1 MKKLKIFPKT
11 FLYSLAI
18 MLLIVGVAH
27 LILYLLLPQ
36 MVIDFVPSEATGNVS
51 LTIAGKYEP
60 AGLMKSAM
68 LRALPL
74 SVICCVF
81 LSVLC
86 AYFFSKGTTSSI
98 RQLSKAVKKMSELDQ
113 SAQCLISSQ
122 DELGELANDVN
133 QLYHR
138 LLCMIENLEL
148 EKEKTS
154 ENERAKIDF
163 LRSASHELKTP
174 VTALNAMLENMIL
187 GVGHYQDYDD
197 CLPECKAI
205 TERLSEMIHEI
216 LETSKLSVSTK
227 NAVPIKINVSE
238 LLASLCEPY
247 QLIATTHGVQFHLK
261 IDDAVSVELPI
272 IAVSIIILA
281 LILTLWGKTRVHETG
296 VFLSLGIK
304 KGNILG
310 QYIAEVL
317 LIAVFAFAAS
327 GITSNMFA
335 ATVADTLL
343 QQTVQSNSL
352 QDNAEDDTTMKSID
366 MGSMLEDE
374 KAVSP
379 DIQISVGIEDMLL
392 LYLIGFC
399 IIVISVTI
407 SSVSIM
413 RLKPKNIL
421 NSMS

>member
-36 MVIDFVPSEATGNVS
+36 MVIDFVPSETTGNVS
-51 LTIAGKYEP
+51 LTIAGSYEP

-68 LRALPL
+68 LRVLPL

-98 RQLSKAVKKMSELDQ
+98 RQLSKAVKKMSELDK
-113 SAQCLISSQ
+113 SAQCRISSQ

-187 GVGHYQDYDD
+187 GVGRYQDYDA

-227 NAVPIKINVSE
+227 NAALTEINVSE

-247 QLIATTHGVQFHLK
+247 QLIAATHGVQFRLK

-272 IAVSIIILA
+272 HEFSKA
-281 LILTLWGKTRVHETG
+281 L
-296 VFLSLGIK
+296 S
-304 KGNILG
+304 NILG
-310 QYIAEVL
+310 NAVGYTPNGKCVSVYLRDHMIVVENECTPISKEELPHLFEPFYRPDFSRSRETGGNGLGLYIVATIFRALNVPYSFTPMEQPQGMRFTIQL
-317 LIAVFAFAAS
+317 L
-327 GITSNMFA
+327 
-335 ATVADTLL
+335 
-343 QQTVQSNSL
+343 
-352 QDNAEDDTTMKSID
+352 
-366 MGSMLEDE
+366 
-374 KAVSP
+374 
-379 DIQISVGIEDMLL
+379 
-392 LYLIGFC
+392 
-399 IIVISVTI
+399 
-407 SSVSIM
+407 
-413 RLKPKNIL
+413 
-421 NSMS
+421 

>member
-36 MVIDFVPSEATGNVS
+36 MVIDFVPSETTGNVS
-51 LTIAGKYEP
+51 LTIAGSYEP

-98 RQLSKAVKKMSELDQ
+98 RQLSKAVKKMSGLDK
-113 SAQCLISSQ
+113 SAQCRISSQ

-187 GVGHYQDYDD
+187 GVGRYQDYDA

-227 NAVPIKINVSE
+227 NAALTEINVSE

-247 QLIATTHGVQFHLK
+247 QLIAATHGVQFRLK

-272 IAVSIIILA
+272 HEFSKA
-281 LILTLWGKTRVHETG
+281 L
-296 VFLSLGIK
+296 S
-304 KGNILG
+304 NILG
-310 QYIAEVL
+310 NAVGYTPNGKCVSVYLRDHMIVVENECTPISKEELPHLFEPFYRPDFSRSRETGGNGLGLYIVATIFRALNVPYSFTPMEQPQGMRFTIQL
-317 LIAVFAFAAS
+317 L
-327 GITSNMFA
+327 
-335 ATVADTLL
+335 
-343 QQTVQSNSL
+343 
-352 QDNAEDDTTMKSID
+352 
-366 MGSMLEDE
+366 
-374 KAVSP
+374 
-379 DIQISVGIEDMLL
+379 
-392 LYLIGFC
+392 
-399 IIVISVTI
+399 
-407 SSVSIM
+407 
-413 RLKPKNIL
+413 
-421 NSMS
+421 

>member
-98 RQLSKAVKKMSELDQ
+98 RQLSKAVKKMSELDK
-113 SAQCLISSQ
+113 SAQCRISSQ

-187 GVGHYQDYDD
+187 GVGRYQDYDA

-227 NAVPIKINVSE
+227 NAALTEINVSE

-247 QLIATTHGVQFHLK
+247 QLIAATHGVQFRLK

-272 IAVSIIILA
+272 HEFSKA
-281 LILTLWGKTRVHETG
+281 L
-296 VFLSLGIK
+296 S
-304 KGNILG
+304 NILG
-310 QYIAEVL
+310 NAVAYTPNGKCVSVYLRAHMIVVENECTPISKEELPHLFEPFYRPDFSRNRETGGNGLGLYIVATIFQTLNVPYSFVPMEQPQGMRFTIQL
-317 LIAVFAFAAS
+317 L
-327 GITSNMFA
+327 
-335 ATVADTLL
+335 
-343 QQTVQSNSL
+343 
-352 QDNAEDDTTMKSID
+352 
-366 MGSMLEDE
+366 
-374 KAVSP
+374 
-379 DIQISVGIEDMLL
+379 
-392 LYLIGFC
+392 
-399 IIVISVTI
+399 
-407 SSVSIM
+407 
-413 RLKPKNIL
+413 
-421 NSMS
+421 

>member
-187 GVGHYQDYDD
+187 GVGRYQDYDD

-227 NAVPIKINVSE
+227 NAALTEINVSE

-247 QLIATTHGVQFHLK
+247 QLIAATHGVQFRLK

-272 IAVSIIILA
+272 HEFSKA
-281 LILTLWGKTRVHETG
+281 L
-296 VFLSLGIK
+296 S
-304 KGNILG
+304 NILG
-310 QYIAEVL
+310 NAVAYTPNGKCVSVYLRAHMIVVENECTPISKEELPHLFEPFYRPDFSRNRETGGNGLGLYIVATIFQTLNVPYSFVPMEQPQGMRFTIQL
-317 LIAVFAFAAS
+317 L
-327 GITSNMFA
+327 
-335 ATVADTLL
+335 
-343 QQTVQSNSL
+343 
-352 QDNAEDDTTMKSID
+352 
-366 MGSMLEDE
+366 
-374 KAVSP
+374 
-379 DIQISVGIEDMLL
+379 
-392 LYLIGFC
+392 
-399 IIVISVTI
+399 
-407 SSVSIM
+407 
-413 RLKPKNIL
+413 
-421 NSMS
+421 

>member
-36 MVIDFVPSEATGNVS
+36 MVIDFVPSETTGNVS
-51 LTIAGKYEP
+51 LTIAGSYEP

-98 RQLSKAVKKMSELDQ
+98 RQLSKAVKKMSELYQ

-187 GVGHYQDYDD
+187 GVGRYQDYDD

-227 NAVPIKINVSE
+227 NAALTEINVSE

-247 QLIATTHGVQFHLK
+247 QLIAATHGVQFRLK

-272 IAVSIIILA
+272 HEFSKA
-281 LILTLWGKTRVHETG
+281 L
-296 VFLSLGIK
+296 S
-304 KGNILG
+304 NILG
-310 QYIAEVL
+310 NAVAYTPNGKCVSVYLRAHMIVVENECTPISKEELPHLFEPFYRPDFSRNRETGGNGLGLYIVATIFQTLNVPYSFVPMEQPQGMRFTIQL
-317 LIAVFAFAAS
+317 L
-327 GITSNMFA
+327 
-335 ATVADTLL
+335 
-343 QQTVQSNSL
+343 
-352 QDNAEDDTTMKSID
+352 
-366 MGSMLEDE
+366 
-374 KAVSP
+374 
-379 DIQISVGIEDMLL
+379 
-392 LYLIGFC
+392 
-399 IIVISVTI
+399 
-407 SSVSIM
+407 
-413 RLKPKNIL
+413 
-421 NSMS
+421 

>member
-36 MVIDFVPSEATGNVS
+36 MVIDFVPSETTGNVS
-51 LTIAGKYEP
+51 LTIAGSYEP

-98 RQLSKAVKKMSELDQ
+98 RQLSKAVKKMSELDK
-113 SAQCLISSQ
+113 SAQCRISSQ

-187 GVGHYQDYDD
+187 GVGRYQDYDA

-247 QLIATTHGVQFHLK
+247 QLIAATHGVQFRLK

-272 IAVSIIILA
+272 HEFSKA
-281 LILTLWGKTRVHETG
+281 L
-296 VFLSLGIK
+296 S
-304 KGNILG
+304 NILG
-310 QYIAEVL
+310 NAVGYTPNGKCVSVYLRDHMIVVENECTPISKEELPHLFEPFYRPDFSRSRETGGNGLGLYIVATIFRALNVPYSFTPMEQPQGMRFTIQL
-317 LIAVFAFAAS
+317 L
-327 GITSNMFA
+327 
-335 ATVADTLL
+335 
-343 QQTVQSNSL
+343 
-352 QDNAEDDTTMKSID
+352 
-366 MGSMLEDE
+366 
-374 KAVSP
+374 
-379 DIQISVGIEDMLL
+379 
-392 LYLIGFC
+392 
-399 IIVISVTI
+399 
-407 SSVSIM
+407 
-413 RLKPKNIL
+413 
-421 NSMS
+421 

>member
-36 MVIDFVPSEATGNVS
+36 MVIDFVPSETTGNVS
-51 LTIAGKYEP
+51 LTIAGSYEP

-163 LRSASHELKTP
+163 LHSASHELKTP

-187 GVGHYQDYDD
+187 GVGRYQDYDD

-227 NAVPIKINVSE
+227 NAALTEINVSE
-238 LLASLCEPY
+238 LLVSLCEPY
-247 QLIATTHGVQFHLK
+247 QLIAATHGVQFRLK

-272 IAVSIIILA
+272 HEFSKA
-281 LILTLWGKTRVHETG
+281 L
-296 VFLSLGIK
+296 S
-304 KGNILG
+304 NILG
-310 QYIAEVL
+310 NAVAYTPNGKCVSVYLRAHMIVVENECTPISKEELPHLFEPFYRPDFSRNRETGGNGLGLYIVATIFQTLNVPYSFVPMEQPQGMRFTIQL
-317 LIAVFAFAAS
+317 L
-327 GITSNMFA
+327 
-335 ATVADTLL
+335 
-343 QQTVQSNSL
+343 
-352 QDNAEDDTTMKSID
+352 
-366 MGSMLEDE
+366 
-374 KAVSP
+374 
-379 DIQISVGIEDMLL
+379 
-392 LYLIGFC
+392 
-399 IIVISVTI
+399 
-407 SSVSIM
+407 
-413 RLKPKNIL
+413 
-421 NSMS
+421 

>member
-60 AGLMKSAM
+60 AELMKSAM

-174 VTALNAMLENMIL
+174 VTALNAILENMIL
-187 GVGHYQDYDD
+187 GVGRYQDYDD

-247 QLIATTHGVQFHLK
+247 QLIATTYGVQFHLK

-272 IAVSIIILA
+272 HEFSKA
-281 LILTLWGKTRVHETG
+281 L
-296 VFLSLGIK
+296 S
-304 KGNILG
+304 NILG
-310 QYIAEVL
+310 NAVAYTPNGKCVSVYLRAHMIVVENECTPISKEELPHLFEPFYRPDFSRNRETGGNGLGLYIVATIFQTLNVPYSFVPMEQPQGMRFTIQL
-317 LIAVFAFAAS
+317 L
-327 GITSNMFA
+327 
-335 ATVADTLL
+335 
-343 QQTVQSNSL
+343 
-352 QDNAEDDTTMKSID
+352 
-366 MGSMLEDE
+366 
-374 KAVSP
+374 
-379 DIQISVGIEDMLL
+379 
-392 LYLIGFC
+392 
-399 IIVISVTI
+399 
-407 SSVSIM
+407 
-413 RLKPKNIL
+413 
-421 NSMS
+421 

>member
-51 LTIAGKYEP
+51 LAIAGKYEP

-98 RQLSKAVKKMSELDQ
+98 RQLSKAVKKMSELDK
-113 SAQCLISSQ
+113 SAQCRISSQ

-187 GVGHYQDYDD
+187 GVGRYQDYDD

-272 IAVSIIILA
+272 HEFSKA
-281 LILTLWGKTRVHETG
+281 L
-296 VFLSLGIK
+296 S
-304 KGNILG
+304 NILG
-310 QYIAEVL
+310 NAVAYTPNGKCVSVYLRAHMIVVENECTPISKEELPHLFEPFYRPDFSRNRETGGNGLGLYIVATIFQTLNVPYSFVPMEQPQGMRFTIQL
-317 LIAVFAFAAS
+317 L
-327 GITSNMFA
+327 
-335 ATVADTLL
+335 
-343 QQTVQSNSL
+343 
-352 QDNAEDDTTMKSID
+352 
-366 MGSMLEDE
+366 
-374 KAVSP
+374 
-379 DIQISVGIEDMLL
+379 
-392 LYLIGFC
+392 
-399 IIVISVTI
+399 
-407 SSVSIM
+407 
-413 RLKPKNIL
+413 
-421 NSMS
+421 

>member
-60 AGLMKSAM
+60 ARLMKSAM

-122 DELGELANDVN
+122 DELWELANDVN

-187 GVGHYQDYDD
+187 GVGRYQDYDD

-272 IAVSIIILA
+272 HEFSKA
-281 LILTLWGKTRVHETG
+281 L
-296 VFLSLGIK
+296 S
-304 KGNILG
+304 NILG
-310 QYIAEVL
+310 NAVAYTPNGKCVSVYLRAHMIVVENECTPISKEELPHLFEPFYRPDFSRNRETGGNGLGLYIVATIFQTLNVPYSFVPMEQPQGMRFTIQL
-317 LIAVFAFAAS
+317 L
-327 GITSNMFA
+327 
-335 ATVADTLL
+335 
-343 QQTVQSNSL
+343 
-352 QDNAEDDTTMKSID
+352 
-366 MGSMLEDE
+366 
-374 KAVSP
+374 
-379 DIQISVGIEDMLL
+379 
-392 LYLIGFC
+392 
-399 IIVISVTI
+399 
-407 SSVSIM
+407 
-413 RLKPKNIL
+413 
-421 NSMS
+421 

>member
-27 LILYLLLPQ
+27 LILYLLLPH
-36 MVIDFVPSEATGNVS
+36 MVIDFVPSETTGNVS
-51 LTIAGKYEP
+51 LTIAGSYEP

-98 RQLSKAVKKMSELDQ
+98 RQLSKAVKKMSELDK
-113 SAQCLISSQ
+113 SAQCRISSQ

-187 GVGHYQDYDD
+187 GVGRYQDYDA

-227 NAVPIKINVSE
+227 NAALTEINVSE

-247 QLIATTHGVQFHLK
+247 QLIAATHGVQFRLK

-272 IAVSIIILA
+272 HEFSKA
-281 LILTLWGKTRVHETG
+281 L
-296 VFLSLGIK
+296 S
-304 KGNILG
+304 NILG
-310 QYIAEVL
+310 NAVGYTPNGKCVSVYLRDHMIVVENECTPISKEELPHLFEPFYRPDFSRSRETGGNGLGLYIVATIFRALNVPYSFTPMEQPQGMRFTIQL
-317 LIAVFAFAAS
+317 L
-327 GITSNMFA
+327 
-335 ATVADTLL
+335 
-343 QQTVQSNSL
+343 
-352 QDNAEDDTTMKSID
+352 
-366 MGSMLEDE
+366 
-374 KAVSP
+374 
-379 DIQISVGIEDMLL
+379 
-392 LYLIGFC
+392 
-399 IIVISVTI
+399 
-407 SSVSIM
+407 
-413 RLKPKNIL
+413 
-421 NSMS
+421 

>member
-36 MVIDFVPSEATGNVS
+36 MVIDFVPSETTGNVS
-51 LTIAGKYEP
+51 LTISGSYEP

-98 RQLSKAVKKMSELDQ
+98 RQLSKAVKKMSELDK
-113 SAQCLISSQ
+113 SAQCRISSQ

-187 GVGHYQDYDD
+187 GVGRYQDYDA

-227 NAVPIKINVSE
+227 NAALTEINVSE

-247 QLIATTHGVQFHLK
+247 QLIAATHGVQFRLK

-272 IAVSIIILA
+272 HEFRKA
-281 LILTLWGKTRVHETG
+281 L
-296 VFLSLGIK
+296 S
-304 KGNILG
+304 NILG
-310 QYIAEVL
+310 NAVGYTPNGKCVSVYLRDHMIVVENECTPISKEELPHLFEPFYRPDFSRSRETGGNGLGLYIVATIFRALNVPYSFTPMEQPQGMRFTIQL
-317 LIAVFAFAAS
+317 L
-327 GITSNMFA
+327 
-335 ATVADTLL
+335 
-343 QQTVQSNSL
+343 
-352 QDNAEDDTTMKSID
+352 
-366 MGSMLEDE
+366 
-374 KAVSP
+374 
-379 DIQISVGIEDMLL
+379 
-392 LYLIGFC
+392 
-399 IIVISVTI
+399 
-407 SSVSIM
+407 
-413 RLKPKNIL
+413 
-421 NSMS
+421 

>member
-60 AGLMKSAM
+60 AELMKSAM

-187 GVGHYQDYDD
+187 GVGRYQDYDA

-227 NAVPIKINVSE
+227 NAALTEINVSE

-247 QLIATTHGVQFHLK
+247 QLIAATHGVQFRLK

-272 IAVSIIILA
+272 HEFSKA
-281 LILTLWGKTRVHETG
+281 L
-296 VFLSLGIK
+296 S
-304 KGNILG
+304 NILG
-310 QYIAEVL
+310 NAVAYTPNGKCVSVYLRAHMIVVENECTPISKEELPHLFEPFYRPDFSRSRETGGNGLGLYIVATIFRALNVPYSFTPMEQPQGMRFTIQL
-317 LIAVFAFAAS
+317 L
-327 GITSNMFA
+327 
-335 ATVADTLL
+335 
-343 QQTVQSNSL
+343 
-352 QDNAEDDTTMKSID
+352 
-366 MGSMLEDE
+366 
-374 KAVSP
+374 
-379 DIQISVGIEDMLL
+379 
-392 LYLIGFC
+392 
-399 IIVISVTI
+399 
-407 SSVSIM
+407 
-413 RLKPKNIL
+413 
-421 NSMS
+421 

>member
-36 MVIDFVPSEATGNVS
+36 MVIDFVPSETTGNVS
-51 LTIAGKYEP
+51 LTIAGSYEP

-187 GVGHYQDYDD
+187 GVGRYQDYDA

-227 NAVPIKINVSE
+227 NAALTEINVSE

-247 QLIATTHGVQFHLK
+247 QLIAATHGVQFRLK

-272 IAVSIIILA
+272 HEFSKA
-281 LILTLWGKTRVHETG
+281 L
-296 VFLSLGIK
+296 S
-304 KGNILG
+304 NILG
-310 QYIAEVL
+310 NAVGYTPNGKCVSVYLRDHMIVVENECTPISKEELPHLFEPFYRPDFSRSRETGGNGLGLYIVATIFHALNVPYSFTPMEQPQGMRFTIQL
-317 LIAVFAFAAS
+317 L
-327 GITSNMFA
+327 
-335 ATVADTLL
+335 
-343 QQTVQSNSL
+343 
-352 QDNAEDDTTMKSID
+352 
-366 MGSMLEDE
+366 
-374 KAVSP
+374 
-379 DIQISVGIEDMLL
+379 
-392 LYLIGFC
+392 
-399 IIVISVTI
+399 
-407 SSVSIM
+407 
-413 RLKPKNIL
+413 
-421 NSMS
+421 

>member
-187 GVGHYQDYDD
+187 GVGRYQDYDA

-272 IAVSIIILA
+272 HEFSKA
-281 LILTLWGKTRVHETG
+281 L
-296 VFLSLGIK
+296 S
-304 KGNILG
+304 NILG
-310 QYIAEVL
+310 NAVAYTPNGKCVSVYLRAHMIVVENECTPISKEELPHLFEPFYRPDFSRSRETGGNGLGLYIVATIFRALNVPYSFTPMEQPQGMRFTIQL
-317 LIAVFAFAAS
+317 L
-327 GITSNMFA
+327 
-335 ATVADTLL
+335 
-343 QQTVQSNSL
+343 
-352 QDNAEDDTTMKSID
+352 
-366 MGSMLEDE
+366 
-374 KAVSP
+374 
-379 DIQISVGIEDMLL
+379 
-392 LYLIGFC
+392 
-399 IIVISVTI
+399 
-407 SSVSIM
+407 
-413 RLKPKNIL
+413 
-421 NSMS
+421 

>member
-36 MVIDFVPSEATGNVS
+36 MVIDFVPSETTGNVS
-51 LTIAGKYEP
+51 LTIAGSYEP

-98 RQLSKAVKKMSELDQ
+98 RQLSKAVKKMSELDK
-113 SAQCLISSQ
+113 SAQCRISSQ

-187 GVGHYQDYDD
+187 GVGRYQDYDD

-227 NAVPIKINVSE
+227 NAALTEINVSE

-247 QLIATTHGVQFHLK
+247 QLIAATHGVQFRLK

-272 IAVSIIILA
+272 HEFSKA
-281 LILTLWGKTRVHETG
+281 L
-296 VFLSLGIK
+296 S
-304 KGNILG
+304 NILG
-310 QYIAEVL
+310 NAVAYTPNGKCVSVYLRAHMIVVENECTPISKEELPHLFEPFYRPDFSRSRETGGNGLGLYIVATIFHALNVPYSFTPMEQPQGMRFTIQL
-317 LIAVFAFAAS
+317 L
-327 GITSNMFA
+327 
-335 ATVADTLL
+335 
-343 QQTVQSNSL
+343 
-352 QDNAEDDTTMKSID
+352 
-366 MGSMLEDE
+366 
-374 KAVSP
+374 
-379 DIQISVGIEDMLL
+379 
-392 LYLIGFC
+392 
-399 IIVISVTI
+399 
-407 SSVSIM
+407 
-413 RLKPKNIL
+413 
-421 NSMS
+421 

>member
-60 AGLMKSAM
+60 AELMKSAM

-174 VTALNAMLENMIL
+174 VTALNAILENMIL
-187 GVGHYQDYDD
+187 GVGRYQDYDD

-247 QLIATTHGVQFHLK
+247 QLIATIHGVRFHLK

-272 IAVSIIILA
+272 HEFSKA
-281 LILTLWGKTRVHETG
+281 L
-296 VFLSLGIK
+296 S
-304 KGNILG
+304 NILG
-310 QYIAEVL
+310 NAVAYTPNGKCVSVYLRAHMIVVENECTPISKEELPHLFEPFYRPDFSRNRETGGNGLGLYIVATIFQTLNVPYSFVPMEQPQGMRFTIQL
-317 LIAVFAFAAS
+317 L
-327 GITSNMFA
+327 
-335 ATVADTLL
+335 
-343 QQTVQSNSL
+343 
-352 QDNAEDDTTMKSID
+352 
-366 MGSMLEDE
+366 
-374 KAVSP
+374 
-379 DIQISVGIEDMLL
+379 
-392 LYLIGFC
+392 
-399 IIVISVTI
+399 
-407 SSVSIM
+407 
-413 RLKPKNIL
+413 
-421 NSMS
+421 

>member
-60 AGLMKSAM
+60 AELMKSAM

-98 RQLSKAVKKMSELDQ
+98 RQLSKAVKKMSELDK
-113 SAQCLISSQ
+113 SAQCRISSQ

-174 VTALNAMLENMIL
+174 VTALNAILENMIL
-187 GVGHYQDYDD
+187 GVGRYQDYDA

-227 NAVPIKINVSE
+227 NAALTEINVSE

-247 QLIATTHGVQFHLK
+247 QLIAATHGVQFRLK

-272 IAVSIIILA
+272 HEFSKA
-281 LILTLWGKTRVHETG
+281 L
-296 VFLSLGIK
+296 S
-304 KGNILG
+304 NILG
-310 QYIAEVL
+310 NAVAYTPNGKCVSVYLRDHMIVVENECTPISKEELPHLFEPFYRPDFSRSRETGGNGLGLYIVATIFRALNVPYSFTPMEQPQGMRFTIQL
-317 LIAVFAFAAS
+317 L
-327 GITSNMFA
+327 
-335 ATVADTLL
+335 
-343 QQTVQSNSL
+343 
-352 QDNAEDDTTMKSID
+352 
-366 MGSMLEDE
+366 
-374 KAVSP
+374 
-379 DIQISVGIEDMLL
+379 
-392 LYLIGFC
+392 
-399 IIVISVTI
+399 
-407 SSVSIM
+407 
-413 RLKPKNIL
+413 
-421 NSMS
+421 

>member
-60 AGLMKSAM
+60 AELMKSAM

-187 GVGHYQDYDD
+187 GVGRYQDYDD

-272 IAVSIIILA
+272 HEFSKA
-281 LILTLWGKTRVHETG
+281 L
-296 VFLSLGIK
+296 S
-304 KGNILG
+304 NILG
-310 QYIAEVL
+310 NAVAYTPNGKCVSVYLRAHMIVVENECTPISKEELPHLFEPFYRPDFSRNRETGGNGLGLYIVATIFQTLNVPYSFTPMEQPQGMRFTIQL
-317 LIAVFAFAAS
+317 L
-327 GITSNMFA
+327 
-335 ATVADTLL
+335 
-343 QQTVQSNSL
+343 
-352 QDNAEDDTTMKSID
+352 
-366 MGSMLEDE
+366 
-374 KAVSP
+374 
-379 DIQISVGIEDMLL
+379 
-392 LYLIGFC
+392 
-399 IIVISVTI
+399 
-407 SSVSIM
+407 
-413 RLKPKNIL
+413 
-421 NSMS
+421 

>member
-36 MVIDFVPSEATGNVS
+36 MVIDFVPSETTGNVS
-51 LTIAGKYEP
+51 LTIAGSYEP

-187 GVGHYQDYDD
+187 GVGRYQDYDA

-227 NAVPIKINVSE
+227 NAALTEINVSE

-247 QLIATTHGVQFHLK
+247 QLIAATHGVQFRLK

-272 IAVSIIILA
+272 HEFSKA
-281 LILTLWGKTRVHETG
+281 L
-296 VFLSLGIK
+296 S
-304 KGNILG
+304 NILG
-310 QYIAEVL
+310 NAVGYTPNGKCVSVYLRDHMIVVENECTPISKEELPHLFEPFYRPDFSRSRETGGNGLGLYIVATIFRALNVPYSFTPMEQPQGMRFTIQL
-317 LIAVFAFAAS
+317 L
-327 GITSNMFA
+327 
-335 ATVADTLL
+335 
-343 QQTVQSNSL
+343 
-352 QDNAEDDTTMKSID
+352 
-366 MGSMLEDE
+366 
-374 KAVSP
+374 
-379 DIQISVGIEDMLL
+379 
-392 LYLIGFC
+392 
-399 IIVISVTI
+399 
-407 SSVSIM
+407 
-413 RLKPKNIL
+413 
-421 NSMS
+421 

>member
-60 AGLMKSAM
+60 AELMKSAM

-98 RQLSKAVKKMSELDQ
+98 RQLSKAVKKMSELDK
-113 SAQCLISSQ
+113 SAQCRISSQ

-187 GVGHYQDYDD
+187 GVGRYQDYDA

-272 IAVSIIILA
+272 HEFSKA
-281 LILTLWGKTRVHETG
+281 L
-296 VFLSLGIK
+296 S
-304 KGNILG
+304 NILG
-310 QYIAEVL
+310 NAVAYTPNGKCVSVYLRAHMIVVENECTPISKEELPHLFEPFYRPDFSRSRETGGNGLGLYIVATIFRALNVPYSFTPMEQPQGMRFTIQL
-317 LIAVFAFAAS
+317 L
-327 GITSNMFA
+327 
-335 ATVADTLL
+335 
-343 QQTVQSNSL
+343 
-352 QDNAEDDTTMKSID
+352 
-366 MGSMLEDE
+366 
-374 KAVSP
+374 
-379 DIQISVGIEDMLL
+379 
-392 LYLIGFC
+392 
-399 IIVISVTI
+399 
-407 SSVSIM
+407 
-413 RLKPKNIL
+413 
-421 NSMS
+421 

>member
-187 GVGHYQDYDD
+187 GVGRYQNYDD

-238 LLASLCEPY
+238 LLASLSEPY

-272 IAVSIIILA
+272 HEFSKA
-281 LILTLWGKTRVHETG
+281 L
-296 VFLSLGIK
+296 S
-304 KGNILG
+304 NILG
-310 QYIAEVL
+310 NAVAYTPNGKCVSVYLRAHMIVVENECTPISKEELPHLFEPFYRPDFSRNRETGGNGLGLYIVATIFQTLNVPYSFVPMEQPQGMRFTIQL
-317 LIAVFAFAAS
+317 L
-327 GITSNMFA
+327 
-335 ATVADTLL
+335 
-343 QQTVQSNSL
+343 
-352 QDNAEDDTTMKSID
+352 
-366 MGSMLEDE
+366 
-374 KAVSP
+374 
-379 DIQISVGIEDMLL
+379 
-392 LYLIGFC
+392 
-399 IIVISVTI
+399 
-407 SSVSIM
+407 
-413 RLKPKNIL
+413 
-421 NSMS
+421 

>member
-36 MVIDFVPSEATGNVS
+36 MVIDFVPSETTGNVS
-51 LTIAGKYEP
+51 LTIAGSYEP

-174 VTALNAMLENMIL
+174 VTALNAILENMIL
-187 GVGHYQDYDD
+187 GVGRYQDYDD

-272 IAVSIIILA
+272 HEFSKA
-281 LILTLWGKTRVHETG
+281 L
-296 VFLSLGIK
+296 S
-304 KGNILG
+304 NILG
-310 QYIAEVL
+310 NAVAYTPNGKCVSVYLRAHMIVVENECTPISKEELPHLFEPFYRPDFSRNRETGGNGLGLYIVATIFQTLNVPYSFVPMEQPQGMRFTIQL
-317 LIAVFAFAAS
+317 L
-327 GITSNMFA
+327 
-335 ATVADTLL
+335 
-343 QQTVQSNSL
+343 
-352 QDNAEDDTTMKSID
+352 
-366 MGSMLEDE
+366 
-374 KAVSP
+374 
-379 DIQISVGIEDMLL
+379 
-392 LYLIGFC
+392 
-399 IIVISVTI
+399 
-407 SSVSIM
+407 
-413 RLKPKNIL
+413 
-421 NSMS
+421 

>member
-36 MVIDFVPSEATGNVS
+36 MVIDFVPSETTGNVS
-51 LTIAGKYEP
+51 LTIAGSYEP

-98 RQLSKAVKKMSELDQ
+98 RQLSKAVKKMSELDK
-113 SAQCLISSQ
+113 SAQCRISSQ

-187 GVGHYQDYDD
+187 GVGRYQDYDD

-247 QLIATTHGVQFHLK
+247 QLIAATHGVQFRLK

-272 IAVSIIILA
+272 HEFSKA
-281 LILTLWGKTRVHETG
+281 L
-296 VFLSLGIK
+296 S
-304 KGNILG
+304 NILG
-310 QYIAEVL
+310 NAVGYTPNGKCVSVYLRDHMIVVENECTPISKEELPHLFEPFYRPDFSRSRETGGNGLGLYIVATIFRALNVPYSFTPMEQPQGMRFTIQL
-317 LIAVFAFAAS
+317 L
-327 GITSNMFA
+327 
-335 ATVADTLL
+335 
-343 QQTVQSNSL
+343 
-352 QDNAEDDTTMKSID
+352 
-366 MGSMLEDE
+366 
-374 KAVSP
+374 
-379 DIQISVGIEDMLL
+379 
-392 LYLIGFC
+392 
-399 IIVISVTI
+399 
-407 SSVSIM
+407 
-413 RLKPKNIL
+413 
-421 NSMS
+421 

>member
-36 MVIDFVPSEATGNVS
+36 MVIDFVPSETTGNVS
-51 LTIAGKYEP
+51 LTIAGSYEP

-98 RQLSKAVKKMSELDQ
+98 RQLSKAVKKMSELDK
-113 SAQCLISSQ
+113 SAQCRISSQ

-187 GVGHYQDYDD
+187 GVGRYQDYDA

-227 NAVPIKINVSE
+227 NAALTEINVSE

-247 QLIATTHGVQFHLK
+247 QLIAATHGVQFRLK
-261 IDDAVSVELPI
+261 IDDVVSVELPI
-272 IAVSIIILA
+272 HEFSKA
-281 LILTLWGKTRVHETG
+281 L
-296 VFLSLGIK
+296 S
-304 KGNILG
+304 NILG
-310 QYIAEVL
+310 NAVGYTPNGKCVSVYLRDHMIVVENECTPISKEELPHLFEPFYRPDFSRSRETGGNGLGLYIVATIFRALNVPYSFTPMEQPQGMRFTIQL
-317 LIAVFAFAAS
+317 L
-327 GITSNMFA
+327 
-335 ATVADTLL
+335 
-343 QQTVQSNSL
+343 
-352 QDNAEDDTTMKSID
+352 
-366 MGSMLEDE
+366 
-374 KAVSP
+374 
-379 DIQISVGIEDMLL
+379 
-392 LYLIGFC
+392 
-399 IIVISVTI
+399 
-407 SSVSIM
+407 
-413 RLKPKNIL
+413 
-421 NSMS
+421 

>member
-36 MVIDFVPSEATGNVS
+36 MVIDFVPSETTGNVS
-51 LTIAGKYEP
+51 LTIAGSYEP

-98 RQLSKAVKKMSELDQ
+98 RQLSKAVKKMSELDK
-113 SAQCLISSQ
+113 SAQCRISSQ

-187 GVGHYQDYDD
+187 GVGRYQDYDA

-216 LETSKLSVSTK
+216 LETSKLSVSTE
-227 NAVPIKINVSE
+227 NAALTEINVSE

-247 QLIATTHGVQFHLK
+247 QLIAATHGVRFRLK

-272 IAVSIIILA
+272 HEFSKA
-281 LILTLWGKTRVHETG
+281 L
-296 VFLSLGIK
+296 S
-304 KGNILG
+304 NILG
-310 QYIAEVL
+310 NAVGYTPNGKCVSVYLRDHMIVVENECTPISKEELPHLFEPFYRPDFSRSRETGGNGLGLYIVATIFRALNVPYSFTPMEQPQGMRFTIQL
-317 LIAVFAFAAS
+317 L
-327 GITSNMFA
+327 
-335 ATVADTLL
+335 
-343 QQTVQSNSL
+343 
-352 QDNAEDDTTMKSID
+352 
-366 MGSMLEDE
+366 
-374 KAVSP
+374 
-379 DIQISVGIEDMLL
+379 
-392 LYLIGFC
+392 
-399 IIVISVTI
+399 
-407 SSVSIM
+407 
-413 RLKPKNIL
+413 
-421 NSMS
+421 

>member
-51 LTIAGKYEP
+51 LAIAGKYEP

-174 VTALNAMLENMIL
+174 VTALNAILENMIL
-187 GVGHYQDYDD
+187 GVGRYQDYDD

-272 IAVSIIILA
+272 HEFSKA
-281 LILTLWGKTRVHETG
+281 L
-296 VFLSLGIK
+296 S
-304 KGNILG
+304 NILG
-310 QYIAEVL
+310 NAVAYTPNGKCVSVYLRAHMIVVENECTPISKEELPHLFEPFYRPDFSRNRETGGNGLGLYIVATIFQTLNVPYSFVPMEQPQGMRFTIQL
-317 LIAVFAFAAS
+317 L
-327 GITSNMFA
+327 
-335 ATVADTLL
+335 
-343 QQTVQSNSL
+343 
-352 QDNAEDDTTMKSID
+352 
-366 MGSMLEDE
+366 
-374 KAVSP
+374 
-379 DIQISVGIEDMLL
+379 
-392 LYLIGFC
+392 
-399 IIVISVTI
+399 
-407 SSVSIM
+407 
-413 RLKPKNIL
+413 
-421 NSMS
+421 

>member
-60 AGLMKSAM
+60 ARLMKSAM

-98 RQLSKAVKKMSELDQ
+98 RQLSKAVKKMSELYQ

-187 GVGHYQDYDD
+187 GVGRYQDYDA

-272 IAVSIIILA
+272 HEFSKA
-281 LILTLWGKTRVHETG
+281 L
-296 VFLSLGIK
+296 S
-304 KGNILG
+304 NILG
-310 QYIAEVL
+310 NAVAYTPNGKCVSVYLRAHMIVVENECTPISKEELPHLFEPFYRPDFSRSRETGGNGLGLYIVATIFRALNVPYSFTPMEQPQGMRFTIQL
-317 LIAVFAFAAS
+317 L
-327 GITSNMFA
+327 
-335 ATVADTLL
+335 
-343 QQTVQSNSL
+343 
-352 QDNAEDDTTMKSID
+352 
-366 MGSMLEDE
+366 
-374 KAVSP
+374 
-379 DIQISVGIEDMLL
+379 
-392 LYLIGFC
+392 
-399 IIVISVTI
+399 
-407 SSVSIM
+407 
-413 RLKPKNIL
+413 
-421 NSMS
+421 

>member
-36 MVIDFVPSEATGNVS
+36 MVIDFVPSETTGNVS
-51 LTIAGKYEP
+51 LTIAGSYEP

-98 RQLSKAVKKMSELDQ
+98 RQLSKAVKKMSELDK
-113 SAQCLISSQ
+113 SAQCRISSQ

-187 GVGHYQDYDD
+187 GVGRYQDYDA

-227 NAVPIKINVSE
+227 NAAPTEINVSE
-238 LLASLCEPY
+238 LLVSLCEPY
-247 QLIATTHGVQFHLK
+247 QLIAATHGVQFRLK

-272 IAVSIIILA
+272 HEFSKA
-281 LILTLWGKTRVHETG
+281 L
-296 VFLSLGIK
+296 S
-304 KGNILG
+304 NILG
-310 QYIAEVL
+310 NAVGYTPNGKCVSVYLRDHMIVVENECTPISKEELPHLFEPFYRPDFSRSRETGGNGLGLYIVATIFRALNVPYSFTPMEQPQGMRFTIQL
-317 LIAVFAFAAS
+317 L
-327 GITSNMFA
+327 
-335 ATVADTLL
+335 
-343 QQTVQSNSL
+343 
-352 QDNAEDDTTMKSID
+352 
-366 MGSMLEDE
+366 
-374 KAVSP
+374 
-379 DIQISVGIEDMLL
+379 
-392 LYLIGFC
+392 
-399 IIVISVTI
+399 
-407 SSVSIM
+407 
-413 RLKPKNIL
+413 
-421 NSMS
+421 

>member
-36 MVIDFVPSEATGNVS
+36 MVIDFVPSETTGNVS
-51 LTIAGKYEP
+51 LTIAGSYEP

-98 RQLSKAVKKMSELDQ
+98 RQLSKAVKKMSELDK
-113 SAQCLISSQ
+113 SAQCRISSQ

-187 GVGHYQDYDD
+187 GVGRYQDYDA

-227 NAVPIKINVSE
+227 NAALTEINVSE

-247 QLIATTHGVQFHLK
+247 QLIAATHGVQFRLK

-272 IAVSIIILA
+272 HEFRKA
-281 LILTLWGKTRVHETG
+281 L
-296 VFLSLGIK
+296 S
-304 KGNILG
+304 NILG
-310 QYIAEVL
+310 NAVGYTPNGKCVSVYLRDHMIVVENECTPISKEELPHLFEPFYRPDFSRSRETGGNGLGLYIVATIFRALNVPYSFTPMEQPQGMRFTIQL
-317 LIAVFAFAAS
+317 L
-327 GITSNMFA
+327 
-335 ATVADTLL
+335 
-343 QQTVQSNSL
+343 
-352 QDNAEDDTTMKSID
+352 
-366 MGSMLEDE
+366 
-374 KAVSP
+374 
-379 DIQISVGIEDMLL
+379 
-392 LYLIGFC
+392 
-399 IIVISVTI
+399 
-407 SSVSIM
+407 
-413 RLKPKNIL
+413 
-421 NSMS
+421 

>member
-60 AGLMKSAM
+60 ARLMKSAM

-98 RQLSKAVKKMSELDQ
+98 RQLSKAVKKMSELYQ

-187 GVGHYQDYDD
+187 GVGRYQDYDD

-227 NAVPIKINVSE
+227 NAALTEINVSE
-238 LLASLCEPY
+238 LLVSLCEPY
-247 QLIATTHGVQFHLK
+247 QLIAATHGVQFRLK

-272 IAVSIIILA
+272 HEFSKA
-281 LILTLWGKTRVHETG
+281 L
-296 VFLSLGIK
+296 S
-304 KGNILG
+304 NILG
-310 QYIAEVL
+310 NAVAYTPNGKCVSVYLRAHMIVVENECTPISKEELPHLFEPFYRPDFSRNRETGGNGLGLYIVATIFQTLNVPYSFVPMEQPQGMRFTIQL
-317 LIAVFAFAAS
+317 L
-327 GITSNMFA
+327 
-335 ATVADTLL
+335 
-343 QQTVQSNSL
+343 
-352 QDNAEDDTTMKSID
+352 
-366 MGSMLEDE
+366 
-374 KAVSP
+374 
-379 DIQISVGIEDMLL
+379 
-392 LYLIGFC
+392 
-399 IIVISVTI
+399 
-407 SSVSIM
+407 
-413 RLKPKNIL
+413 
-421 NSMS
+421 

>member
-60 AGLMKSAM
+60 ARLMKSAM

-174 VTALNAMLENMIL
+174 VTALNAILENMIL
-187 GVGHYQDYDD
+187 GVGRYQDYDD

-272 IAVSIIILA
+272 HEFSKA
-281 LILTLWGKTRVHETG
+281 L
-296 VFLSLGIK
+296 S
-304 KGNILG
+304 NILG
-310 QYIAEVL
+310 NAVAYTPNGKCVSVYLRAHMIVVENECTPISKEELPHLFEPFYRPDFSRSRETGGNGLGLYIVATIFRALNVPYSFTPMEQPQGMRFTIQL
-317 LIAVFAFAAS
+317 L
-327 GITSNMFA
+327 
-335 ATVADTLL
+335 
-343 QQTVQSNSL
+343 
-352 QDNAEDDTTMKSID
+352 
-366 MGSMLEDE
+366 
-374 KAVSP
+374 
-379 DIQISVGIEDMLL
+379 
-392 LYLIGFC
+392 
-399 IIVISVTI
+399 
-407 SSVSIM
+407 
-413 RLKPKNIL
+413 
-421 NSMS
+421 

>member
-1 MKKLKIFPKT
+1 MVFIIRSSMKKLKIFPKT

-36 MVIDFVPSEATGNVS
+36 MVIDFVPSETTGNVS
-51 LTIAGKYEP
+51 LTIAGSYEP

-98 RQLSKAVKKMSELDQ
+98 RQLSKAVKKMSELDK
-113 SAQCLISSQ
+113 SAQCRISSQ

-187 GVGHYQDYDD
+187 GVGRYQDYDA

-227 NAVPIKINVSE
+227 NAALTEINVSE

-247 QLIATTHGVQFHLK
+247 QLIAATHGVQFRLK

-272 IAVSIIILA
+272 HEFSKA
-281 LILTLWGKTRVHETG
+281 L
-296 VFLSLGIK
+296 S
-304 KGNILG
+304 NILG
-310 QYIAEVL
+310 NAVGYTPNGKCVSVYLRDHMIVVENECTPISKEELPHLFEPFYRPDFSRSRETGGNGLGLYIVATIFRALNVPYSFTPMEQPQGMRFTIQL
-317 LIAVFAFAAS
+317 L
-327 GITSNMFA
+327 
-335 ATVADTLL
+335 
-343 QQTVQSNSL
+343 
-352 QDNAEDDTTMKSID
+352 
-366 MGSMLEDE
+366 
-374 KAVSP
+374 
-379 DIQISVGIEDMLL
+379 
-392 LYLIGFC
+392 
-399 IIVISVTI
+399 
-407 SSVSIM
+407 
-413 RLKPKNIL
+413 
-421 NSMS
+421 

>member
-36 MVIDFVPSEATGNVS
+36 MVIDFVPSETTGNVS
-51 LTIAGKYEP
+51 LTIAGSYEP

-98 RQLSKAVKKMSELDQ
+98 RQLSKAVKKMSELDK
-113 SAQCLISSQ
+113 SAQCRISSQ

-187 GVGHYQDYDD
+187 GVGRYQDYDA

-227 NAVPIKINVSE
+227 NAALTEINVSE

-247 QLIATTHGVQFHLK
+247 QLIAATHGVRFRLK

-272 IAVSIIILA
+272 HEFSKA
-281 LILTLWGKTRVHETG
+281 L
-296 VFLSLGIK
+296 S
-304 KGNILG
+304 NILG
-310 QYIAEVL
+310 NAVAYTPNGKCVSVYLRAHMIVVENECTPISKEELPHLFEPFYRPDFSRSRETGGNGLGLYIVATIFHALNVPYSFTPMEQPQGMRFTIQL
-317 LIAVFAFAAS
+317 L
-327 GITSNMFA
+327 
-335 ATVADTLL
+335 
-343 QQTVQSNSL
+343 
-352 QDNAEDDTTMKSID
+352 
-366 MGSMLEDE
+366 
-374 KAVSP
+374 
-379 DIQISVGIEDMLL
+379 
-392 LYLIGFC
+392 
-399 IIVISVTI
+399 
-407 SSVSIM
+407 
-413 RLKPKNIL
+413 
-421 NSMS
+421 

>member
-36 MVIDFVPSEATGNVS
+36 MVIDFVPSETTGNVS
-51 LTIAGKYEP
+51 LTIAGSYEP

-98 RQLSKAVKKMSELDQ
+98 RQLSKAVKKMSELDK
-113 SAQCLISSQ
+113 SAQCRISSQ

-187 GVGHYQDYDD
+187 GVGRYQDYDA

-247 QLIATTHGVQFHLK
+247 QLIAATHGVRFRLK

-272 IAVSIIILA
+272 HEFSKA
-281 LILTLWGKTRVHETG
+281 L
-296 VFLSLGIK
+296 S
-304 KGNILG
+304 NILG
-310 QYIAEVL
+310 NAVGYTPNGKCVSVYLRDHMIVVENECTPISKEELPHLFEPFYRPDFSRSRETGGNGLGLYIVATIFRALNVPYSFTPMEQPQGMRFTIQL
-317 LIAVFAFAAS
+317 L
-327 GITSNMFA
+327 
-335 ATVADTLL
+335 
-343 QQTVQSNSL
+343 
-352 QDNAEDDTTMKSID
+352 
-366 MGSMLEDE
+366 
-374 KAVSP
+374 
-379 DIQISVGIEDMLL
+379 
-392 LYLIGFC
+392 
-399 IIVISVTI
+399 
-407 SSVSIM
+407 
-413 RLKPKNIL
+413 
-421 NSMS
+421 

>member
-187 GVGHYQDYDD
+187 GVGRYQDYDD

-216 LETSKLSVSTK
+216 LETSKSSVSTK

-272 IAVSIIILA
+272 HEFSKA
-281 LILTLWGKTRVHETG
+281 L
-296 VFLSLGIK
+296 S
-304 KGNILG
+304 NILG
-310 QYIAEVL
+310 NAVAYTPNGKCVSVYLRAHMIVVENECTPISKEELPHLFEPFYRPDFSRNRETGGNGLGLYIVATIFQTLNVPYSFVPMEQPQGMRFTIQL
-317 LIAVFAFAAS
+317 L
-327 GITSNMFA
+327 
-335 ATVADTLL
+335 
-343 QQTVQSNSL
+343 
-352 QDNAEDDTTMKSID
+352 
-366 MGSMLEDE
+366 
-374 KAVSP
+374 
-379 DIQISVGIEDMLL
+379 
-392 LYLIGFC
+392 
-399 IIVISVTI
+399 
-407 SSVSIM
+407 
-413 RLKPKNIL
+413 
-421 NSMS
+421 

>member
-51 LTIAGKYEP
+51 LAIAGKYEP

-187 GVGHYQDYDD
+187 GVGRYQDYDD

-227 NAVPIKINVSE
+227 NAALTEINVSE
-238 LLASLCEPY
+238 LLVSLCEPY

-272 IAVSIIILA
+272 HEFSKA
-281 LILTLWGKTRVHETG
+281 L
-296 VFLSLGIK
+296 S
-304 KGNILG
+304 NILG
-310 QYIAEVL
+310 NAVAYTPNGKCVSVYLRAHMIVVENECTPISKEELPHLFEPFYRPDFSRNRETGGNGLGLYIVATIFQTLNVPYSFVPMEQPQGMRFTIQL
-317 LIAVFAFAAS
+317 L
-327 GITSNMFA
+327 
-335 ATVADTLL
+335 
-343 QQTVQSNSL
+343 
-352 QDNAEDDTTMKSID
+352 
-366 MGSMLEDE
+366 
-374 KAVSP
+374 
-379 DIQISVGIEDMLL
+379 
-392 LYLIGFC
+392 
-399 IIVISVTI
+399 
-407 SSVSIM
+407 
-413 RLKPKNIL
+413 
-421 NSMS
+421 

>member
-51 LTIAGKYEP
+51 LAIAGKYEP

-187 GVGHYQDYDD
+187 GVGRYQDYDD

-272 IAVSIIILA
+272 HEFSKA
-281 LILTLWGKTRVHETG
+281 L
-296 VFLSLGIK
+296 S
-304 KGNILG
+304 NILG
-310 QYIAEVL
+310 NAVAYTPNGKCVSVYLRAHMIVVENECTPISKEELPHLFEPFYRPDFSRNRENGGNGLGLYIVATIFQTLNVPYSFVPMEQPQGMRFTIQL
-317 LIAVFAFAAS
+317 L
-327 GITSNMFA
+327 
-335 ATVADTLL
+335 
-343 QQTVQSNSL
+343 
-352 QDNAEDDTTMKSID
+352 
-366 MGSMLEDE
+366 
-374 KAVSP
+374 
-379 DIQISVGIEDMLL
+379 
-392 LYLIGFC
+392 
-399 IIVISVTI
+399 
-407 SSVSIM
+407 
-413 RLKPKNIL
+413 
-421 NSMS
+421 